1 MQYDTLLEPVEPL
14 DQPRVSGPCPPPV
27 PPPFTGASFA
37 LKALW
42 NKLALRGELDPHYP
56 PATTKQAG

>member
-1 MQYDTLLEPVEPL
+1 MYPNS
-14 DQPRVSGPCPPPV
+14 R
-27 PPPFTGASFA
+27 PFTDAPFA

-42 NKLALRGELDPHYP
+42 NKLALRGELAPHDP

>member
-1 MQYDTLLEPVEPL
+1 MPTPDST
-14 DQPRVSGPCPPPV
+14 
-27 PPPFTGASFA
+27 PFTDASFA

-42 NKLALRGELDPHYP
+42 NKLALRGELDPHHP